1 MLAWN
6 YQWFQQGYA
15 VPVSG
20 QSATPVTP
28 VDIGSLLPTLK
39 AVRTNC
45 HIADA
50 RHATDYTLCVYLM
63 KMREYYRW
71 EHNIPFNEKLQH
83 QELTDWLNKRES
95 HWESLQESAFEQVPV
110 LDRHHDPFDAEA
122 INRALNELGYVYSS
136 GYGRGMKPLF
146 FMGALESQETHSDYT
161 LLVSGRE
168 YARDLAS
175 PPAMSQ
181 GKTIF
186 LRRES
191 LRRMLWEKVEEWRW
205 NKPVN
210 AMQNALDCY
219 DFDHAVNPSLDAM
232 TDNELQSALLHEIG
246 EVKAGELLGSEWETM
261 LASLPHSKAEIMVRA
276 VRDHLADAL
285 STLPGLLENMN
296 PASLHFYMANM
307 TNIRKELFPKLLAA
321 YETWTVTGNTQAL
334 EQLAAQAAAHWQ
346 LLAEKMLRVHQQQGH
361 DCQPA
366 LIELIEAHTL

>member
-1 MLAWN
+1 MP
-6 YQWFQQGYA
+6 
-15 VPVSG
+15 VPGKS
-20 QSATPVTP
+20 VTP
-28 VDIGSLLPTLK
+28 VDISDLLPTLK

-50 RHATDYTLCVYLM
+50 KHATDYTLCVYLM

-83 QELTDWLNKRES
+83 QALTDWLNKRES
-95 HWESLQESAFEQVPV
+95 HWESLQENAFEQVPV

-122 INRALNELGYVYSS
+122 INRALNALGYVYSS
-136 GYGRGMKPLF
+136 GYGRGMKPMF
-146 FMGALESQETHSDYT
+146 FLGALESQKTHNDYT
-161 LLVSGRE
+161 LVISGRE

-186 LRRES
+186 VRRES
-191 LRRMLWEKVEEWRW
+191 LRRMCWEKVEEWRW
-205 NKPVN
+205 NRPVN

-219 DFDHAVNPSLDAM
+219 DFDHAVDQSLDAM
-232 TDNELQSALLHEIG
+232 TDNELQSVLLHEIG
-246 EVKAGELLGSEWETM
+246 EVKAGERLGSEWETM

-285 STLPGLLENMN
+285 STLPGLLEIMN
-296 PASLHFYMANM
+296 VASLHFYIGNM
-307 TNIRKELFPKLLAA
+307 TNMRKELFPKLLAA

-334 EQLAAQAAAHWQ
+334 EQVAGLSAAHWQ
-346 LLAEKMLRVHQQQGH
+346 MLAEKMLRLYQQQGR